1 MKCKKLANQLLL
13 FTFKTQKEITT
24 TFFRMEE
31 YYESPLKGL
40 YQKKFNV
47 FDFLIESM
55 NEHGQIDYFS
65 KWIGFNIPGHSILEW
80 SKLHCPDYT
89 PKEIE
94 VMNHI
99 TNKVDV
105 LKPFYIIAAKEQNT
119 KVMDHEIAHALYYL
133 NENYKD
139 RMLDMAIKFRQ
150 FDRNNYNKMIKKLK
164 NMGYNQSVFNDE
176 VQAYMSTSTKKELV
190 EKFGLD
196 YETAMPLARQ
206 FRKVLQEYNTFKK

>member
-1 MKCKKLANQLLL
+1 MKCKKLGNQLLL

-40 YQKKFNV
+40 YEKKFSV

-55 NEHGQIDYFS
+55 NDDGQIDYFS

-80 SKLHCPDYT
+80 SALHCPDYT
-89 PKEIE
+89 PKETE

-99 TNKVDV
+99 TSKVDV

-133 NENYKD
+133 NERYRG
-139 RMLDMAIKFRQ
+139 RMLDLSIKMRQ
-150 FDRNNYNKMIKKLK
+150 LDKNNYNKMIKKLRR
-164 NMGYNQSVFNDE
+164 MGYNQSVFNDE

>member
-1 MKCKKLANQLLL
+1 MKCKKLGNQLLL
-13 FTFKTQKEITT
+13 FTFKTQKEITMS
-24 TFFRMEE
+24 FFRMEE

-40 YQKKFNV
+40 YQKKFSV
-47 FDFLIESM
+47 YDFLNESM

-80 SKLHCPDYT
+80 SNLNCPDYT
-89 PKEIE
+89 SKEIE
-94 VMNHI
+94 IMKHI
-99 TNKVDV
+99 TSKVDV
-105 LKPFYIIAAKEQNT
+105 NKPFYVIAAKEQNT

-139 RMLDMAIKFRQ
+139 RMLDLSIKMRQ
-150 FDRNNYNKMIKKLK
+150 LDRNNYNKMIKKLK